1 MNQQVRI
8 TAAPAPFAADA
19 FTATDFL
26 TMLDRGAFQ
35 DMRAELAGG
44 VIEKMAPAHGDHGKQ
59 NAEIVLR
66 LAEALG
72 RKIGYATDLAVV
84 IDARTV
90 RGVDIAVA
98 RSTFPKG
105 PSRGSDLR
113 LAIEIADTTLA
124 RDLGAKAEEYAR
136 AGIETYWVVDLDG
149 HAVHVMRDPG
159 ENGYATREVV
169 RFGESVA
176 VPGSDA
182 TIIID

>member
-26 TMLDRGAFQ
+26 TMLELGAFQ

-113 LAIEIADTTLA
+113 LAIEMPI
-124 RDLGAKAEEYAR
+124 RRSR
-136 AGIETYWVVDLDG
+136 AIW
-149 HAVHVMRDPG
+149 APKRRNMR
-159 ENGYATREVV
+159 A
-169 RFGESVA
+169 
-176 VPGSDA
+176 PGSKPIGSLILTD
-182 TIIID
+182 TLYT